1 MGIVNKVMND
11 LTMQPLVQ
19 VPQQTRSRKTMNRIL
34 DVSQSLLEEKG
45 FDELT
50 IAEIVQRANCSVGAF
65 YGRFRDKEALL
76 HALDERFFQEFI
88 AESEAILDAR
98 RWEGKPI
105 AEIIE
110 VVIAFLVGVYGKQ
123 IGVLRALTLR
133 ARLNH
138 DVRFG
143 EREQTAWDLFPRL
156 QELLLARADEIAHPN
171 PELAVRLGFLQVFYA
186 LREILLW
193 EHLKSGFSISND
205 QLVSEL
211 TCSYLAY
218 LGAVQEKG

>member
-1 MGIVNKVMND
+1 MVNKVMND
-11 LTMQPLVQ
+11 LTTQPLVQ

-88 AESEAILDAR
+88 TESEVILDAR

-143 EREQTAWDLFPRL
+143 EREQTAWELFPRL

-186 LREILLW
+186 LREVLLW

>member
-1 MGIVNKVMND
+1 MVNKVMND

-19 VPQQTRSRKTMNRIL
+19 IPQQTRSRKTMNRIL

-50 IAEIVQRANCSVGAF
+50 IAEIVQRAGCSVGAF
-65 YGRFRDKEALL
+65 YGRFRDKDALL

-88 AESEAILDAR
+88 AESEAILDVR

-110 VVIAFLVGVYGKQ
+110 AAIAFLMDVYGKQ
-123 IGVLRALTLR
+123 RGVLRALSLR

-143 EREQTAWDLFPRL
+143 EREQTAWELFPRL

-186 LREILLW
+186 LREVLLW
-193 EHLKSGFSISND
+193 GHLKSGFSISND

-211 TCSYLAY
+211 ARSYLAY
-218 LGAVQEKG
+218 LGAVQEEG

>member
-1 MGIVNKVMND
+1 MVNKVMND

-34 DVSQSLLEEKG
+34 GASQSLLEEKG

-50 IAEIVQRANCSVGAF
+50 IAEIVQHAGCSVGAF
-65 YGRFRDKEALL
+65 YGRFRDKDALL
-76 HALDERFFQEFI
+76 HALDERFFQEFT
-88 AESEAILDAR
+88 AESEVILNAR

-110 VVIAFLVGVYGKQ
+110 AAIAFLVGVYSEQ
-123 IGVLRALTLR
+123 RGVLRALSLR
-133 ARLNH
+133 ARLSH

-143 EREQTAWDLFPRL
+143 EREQTAWELFPRL

-186 LREILLW
+186 LREIILW

-218 LGAVQEKG
+218 LGAVQKEG